1 MRALLQ
7 RIAPVLQLTRVTT
20 AFAAVANTWFV
31 ILWTRVNPDEVS
43 ESTAFVPIRDRALWL
58 LLAGGAASAVGL
70 YAFGA
75 TLNDFLDANR
85 DRALG
90 RDRPLASGRA
100 SPELA
105 LTSIAG
111 SLIASALG
119 ATVFGTPAVIVTLLL
134 AGAVLAFNAAGR
146 FVPAVGL
153 VLLSVIYAGH
163 MLVPNLGLR
172 FLVPVWLVMTHAV
185 VIAGVTHWLARKT
198 PSISR
203 RAAGIAVGGWA
214 VCSLVLL
221 KLAWDRSEG
230 DGLWPHWVPNTAP
243 VWPALLALIFAALT
257 LRRISSLGAG
267 PRAADKISR
276 YGALW
281 LPLYA
286 CAWLF
291 GAAQFEAAVLM
302 GVLAVVGLLG
312 MTVLREAYNLL
323 EHPVAYRR

>member
-1 MRALLQ
+1 MRSLLQ
-7 RIAPVLQLTRVTT
+7 RLAPVLQLTRVTT

-31 ILWTRVNPDEVS
+31 ILWTRVNDDEGRH
-43 ESTAFVPIRDRALWL
+43 AALAERPLWIL
-58 LLAGGAASAVGL
+58 LLGGAVSAVGL

-75 TLNDFLDANR
+75 TLNDFLDAHR

-90 RDRPLASGRA
+90 RDRPLAAGRA
-100 SPELA
+100 SPEVA
-105 LTSIAG
+105 LSAIAG

-134 AGAVLAFNAAGR
+134 GGCVLVFNAVGR
-146 FVPAVGL
+146 FVPAIGF

-163 MLVPNLGLR
+163 MLVPNLRLR
-172 FLVPVWLVMTHAV
+172 FLLPVWLVMTHAL

-198 PSISR
+198 PAISR
-203 RAAGIAVGGWA
+203 RALAAAIGGWA

-221 KLAWDRSEG
+221 EMVWRRSEG
-230 DGLWPHWVPNTAP
+230 DGLWPWWVPATAP
-243 VWPALLALIFAALT
+243 IWPAFLALVFAALAA
-257 LRRISSLGAG
+257 RRVASLGPG
-267 PRAADKISR
+267 PRAADKIAR

-281 LPLYA
+281 LPMYA

-291 GAAQFEAAVLM
+291 GAGKFEDAALM
-302 GVLAVVGLLG
+302 GALALAGLLG
-312 MTVLREAYNLL
+312 MTALREAYNLL